1 MVIKI
6 CRRFQKEVDL
16 IQIQN
21 IQFRAR
27 IQSLEE
33 VPKREGFYS
42 IHE

>member
-1 MVIKI
+1 M
-6 CRRFQKEVDL
+6 
-16 IQIQN
+16 QN

-42 IHE
+42 IHEWIY